1 MRIRHLAPALLLAP
15 TLLLAAVTPNPRV
28 SVGKTVKLSGTDA
41 WSATLLSD
49 GKFGNAWSYSAGSWA
64 AIQLDAGPS
73 KVLVNWNDVS
83 ANWSDLVP
91 SSGAC
96 NNGTT
101 YPSSYRILTS
111 KNSTDGSDGAWD
123 TLVRVTGNVVAG
135 RSHLIDFAGASWV
148 KMLVVAGSGRMDEL
162 EVYDAS
168 NGAADSWFFM
178 GTSISMMT
186 FKSPVADSNFSDL
199 VHARNPAQT
208 PSLVR
213 GGVPCINSTQVLASI
228 TAYLDAMVGVHYL
241 AIEMGTNDAWGGGD
255 WNLANYTS
263 NMQKII
269 DSARGRGM
277 EPILARVLP
286 TDSTRTSGNWQ
297 VHPGYPKAIDSLTKK
312 NNLIAGPD
320 LDAWFR
326 AHPSEL
332 NSDGVHPSATA
343 AQSIQRLW
351 ADAMTKNLYT
361 QATSIAP
368 LRRLSGTRS
377 ATGRDVLG
385 RPSTGKAT
393 GIKLD
398 GHGGTLEIPKR

>member
-1 MRIRHLAPALLLAP
+1 M
-15 TLLLAAVTPNPRV
+15 
-28 SVGKTVKLSGTDA
+28 
-41 WSATLLSD
+41 
-49 GKFGNAWSYSAGSWA
+49 
-64 AIQLDAGPS
+64 
-73 KVLVNWNDVS
+73 
-83 ANWSDLVP
+83 
-91 SSGAC
+91 
-96 NNGTT
+96 
-101 YPSSYRILTS
+101 
-111 KNSTDGSDGAWD
+111 
-123 TLVRVTGNVVAG
+123 RVTGNVVAG

-385 RPSTGKAT
+385 RPITGKAT